1 MSTRPIIAF
10 LTDFGTR
17 DHYAGAM
24 KGAALGICP
33 EAALVDITHEI
44 APQDVL
50 GGAIEL
56 AATVSAFPRH
66 TIFVAVV
73 DPGVGSSR
81 RAIAVRAGGHILIGP
96 DNGLLSLA
104 IERVA
109 AERSSLPEAIEA
121 AVDAVEAVA
130 IVNPQYARQPVSRTF
145 EGRDRFAPAAAWLAA
160 GTALEGLG
168 PRIDT
173 WQVLRLPPP
182 RLDGAALCGEVLRID
197 RFGNLMT
204 NITPRDI
211 ATVDRGGV
219 FVQIEDASVRVVETY
234 AAAGEGT
241 LCALIGS
248 AGYLEIAANGGS
260 AAKSLGVGQGATV
273 HVRPVA

>member
-10 LTDFGTR
+10 ITDFGTR
-17 DHYAGAM
+17 DHYSGAM

-44 APQDVL
+44 APQDVF
-50 GGAIEL
+50 GAAIEL
-56 AATVSAFPRH
+56 AATVSAFPGN

-81 RAIAVRAGGHILIGP
+81 KAIAVRAGGHTFIGP
-96 DNGLLSLA
+96 DNGVLSLA
-104 IERVA
+104 VEQLRA
-109 AERSSLPEAIEA
+109 QRSSLPEAIEG
-121 AVDAVEAVA
+121 AVDAVEAVE
-130 IVNPQYARQPVSRTF
+130 IVNPQYARLPVSRTF

-168 PRIDT
+168 PRIDR
-173 WQVLRLPPP
+173 WHVLRVPVPQ
-182 RLDGAALCGEVLRID
+182 RDGDAVGGEVLRVD

-219 FVQIEDASVRVVETY
+219 YVQIEDASVPVVETY
-234 AAAGEGT
+234 AAAGEGA

-248 AGYLEIAANGGS
+248 SGYLEIAVNGGS